1 MQQAIGCRARSQ
13 ARVLQRVSA
22 SVGNVLGTAG
32 EVSVEFRRVAYDIQ
46 AVASA
51 IRQSDLP
58 DKFAT
63 DLETGGVSQASESPA
78 V

>member
-1 MQQAIGCRARSQ
+1 
-13 ARVLQRVSA
+13 VS
-22 SVGNVLGTAG
+22 SFPSRGD
-32 EVSVEFRRVAYDIQ
+32 DIQ
-46 AVASA
+46 TVASA

-63 DLETGGVSQASESPA
+63 DLETGGVSQPSESPA